1 MATVSWTV
9 PNETASYPHYAR
21 RSIKWMGL
29 PQQTIEIIQVI
40 ENTLCPPT
48 SFVPQF
54 YCANGAKIAKNLVTT
69 AARA

>member
-1 MATVSWTV
+1 MGSGSLMATVSWTV

-48 SFVPQF
+48 QF
-54 YCANGAKIAKNLVTT
+54 CAAILLREWSQNSKKIL
-69 AARA
+69 